1 MIPKE
6 LKERKQW
13 ICWKYQV
20 KPGRSKP
27 TKIPYNPAT
36 GMPAST
42 MDASTWVDF
51 ETASRSAGKY
61 SGIGFVFTKDDP
73 YVGIDLD
80 HVLDKN
86 GKFIQ
91 KDAESIFKYCNSYT
105 EISPSGTG
113 IHIIGKAK
121 LSANSPHK
129 VEENKERG
137 TCEKE
142 MYESGRY
149 FTVTGNQLGNVSEIS
164 DMQDMA
170 AAVEQM
176 IYSDQQAHANARAEK
191 NVEEKVAKETI
202 KPTQEFTP
210 GRADPMVDF
219 VKETFPELRTIGDQ
233 EKAHR
238 ALEKMTGKVA
248 KFLEEADIKK
258 VSQSKDLFITYS
270 RNGRDQTLIIPD
282 EGSGFQIPQDPSD
295 QKKYLY
301 EKLIRGVHKEG
312 LWDMSKQPQ
321 LEDMHKVTQVLT
333 AHMAEIPCE
342 SGFKETFTRKDLEK
356 AVNEPTEKIW
366 MELMADM
373 GRAPELSKAI
383 TFYTQADG
391 EKGLSVSKSIVGMF
405 TSGKE
410 LKLEEINTM
419 TRNEEQVKEGNFRPE
434 MKDAVISSSQQA
446 NFKWLGD
453 RGIACYVMKP
463 EEMNGKIF
471 SNCSFTDL
479 KITQPIKDT
488 TFKDCCFDG
497 VTVEGLEKPG
507 QLEIEKC
514 RIGSQEA
521 LDALTKA
528 GAVVKDSQVY
538 RMDKAVGKKN
548 WQLIGLEKPKFIENK
563 KVLHKPEKEG
573 LER

>member
-91 KDAESIFKYCNSYT
+91 KDAESIFEYCNSYT

-191 NVEEKVAKETI
+191 NVEEKATKETS

-383 TFYTQADG
+383 TFYTHADG

-479 KITQPIKDT
+479 KITEPIKDT